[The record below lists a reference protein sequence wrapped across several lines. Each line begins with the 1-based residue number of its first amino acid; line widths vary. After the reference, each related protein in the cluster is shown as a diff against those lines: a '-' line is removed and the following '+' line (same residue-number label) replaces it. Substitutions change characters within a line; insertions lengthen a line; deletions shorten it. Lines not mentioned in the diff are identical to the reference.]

1 MSRFKLEKTWT
12 IIVQTGNTLRA
23 ENVLGRLDYGETW
36 KLIDGG
42 LPNESRL
49 MGLLPGAH
57 ASNILLRTE
66 QNRPLS
72 ETQRI
77 DPWTREG
84 LPEGDI

>member
-12 IIVQTGNTLRA
+12 IIVQSGNALRA

-36 KLIDGG
+36 QLIDNG
-42 LPNESRL
+42 LPKESSL

-66 QNRPLS
+66 KNRSLS
-72 ETQRI
+72 ETQRV
-77 DPWTREG
+77 DPWAREG